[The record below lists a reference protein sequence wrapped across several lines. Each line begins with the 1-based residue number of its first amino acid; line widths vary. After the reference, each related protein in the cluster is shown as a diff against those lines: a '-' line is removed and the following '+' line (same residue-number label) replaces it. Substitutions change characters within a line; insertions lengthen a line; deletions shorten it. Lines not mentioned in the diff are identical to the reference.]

1 MAEHKNI
8 ADIIEA
14 ATNNEPL
21 SDEESLVLAIGEIII
36 RPEPEVTALN
46 A

>member
-8 ADIIEA
+8 TNIIEA

-21 SDEESLVLAIGEIII
+21 SDEESLVLAIWEIIV
-36 RPEPEVTALN
+36 RPEPETTVLN